1 MPDGALVT
9 VPPPV
14 LLTVSVGS
22 AAKAGE
28 TSRVRAAS
36 PSSRV
41 RVVATMRRVPLLP
54 YTVVSNVPSS
64 YISVCAFCPHP
75 TGRASP
81 DRYERRYEVDPSH
94 NL

>member
-64 YISVCAFCPHP
+64 HISPSVPSAP
-75 TGRASP
+75 TLPG
-81 DRYERRYEVDPSH
+81 ERLLTVTKGVTR
-94 NL
+94 